1 MKLTHRSS
9 TIPRLIL
16 YKFTYPWF
24 RNSSI
29 NFILRSLRSCKPL
42 GTHPNARVQR
52 HVHIRWT
59 NHARENTPLRFSSRK
74 ARRETAD
81 RGLVMWHTSHPCE
94 WPSGARPP
102 NNRYMRSKWPPGTPP
117 TLLQISLRPVP
128 RIPLA
133 TSSPFSA
140 TVLTPVELSTSL
152 SRMPPKLF
160 NFETQPLTANQPILP
175 SSSREGVSSSLSLS
189 SLQFTLFIRLSTPL
203 LYVSRFFIS
212 LDPLPFS

>member
-1 MKLTHRSS
+1 MKLTYQSS
-9 TIPRLIL
+9 TISWLIL
-16 YKFTYPWF
+16 YKFTYPRF
-24 RNSSI
+24 RPLISFLRNVANHSRRIRAHKSSVVSI
-29 NFILRSLRSCKPL
+29 
-42 GTHPNARVQR
+42 T
-52 HVHIRWT
+52 RWT
-59 NHARENTPLRFSSRK
+59 IHARENTPLRSSSRE
-74 ARRETAD
+74 ARRKTAD

-117 TLLQISLRPVP
+117 TLLQISLHPVP

-133 TSSPFSA
+133 TSFSLSA

-175 SSSREGVSSSLSLS
+175 S
-189 SLQFTLFIRLSTPL
+189 
-203 LYVSRFFIS
+203 
-212 LDPLPFS
+212 